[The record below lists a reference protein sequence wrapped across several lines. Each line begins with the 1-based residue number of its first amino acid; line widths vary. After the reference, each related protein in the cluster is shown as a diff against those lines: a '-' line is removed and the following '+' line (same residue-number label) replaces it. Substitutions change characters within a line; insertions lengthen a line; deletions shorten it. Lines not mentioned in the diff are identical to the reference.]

1 MQSWDNMQR
10 AENMQS
16 WDDTQRDM
24 KRGELECNSVT
35 AALKCDEC
43 TWKLLFRFIG

>member
-10 AENMQS
+10 AEKMQS

-24 KRGELECNSVT
+24 KREEVECNS
-35 AALKCDEC
+35 L
-43 TWKLLFRFIG
+43 G